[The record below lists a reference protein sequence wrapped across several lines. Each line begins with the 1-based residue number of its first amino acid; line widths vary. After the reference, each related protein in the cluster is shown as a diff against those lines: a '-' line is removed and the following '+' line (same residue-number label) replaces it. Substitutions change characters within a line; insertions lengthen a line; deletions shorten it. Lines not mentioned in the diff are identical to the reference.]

1 MVKIRLTRVG
11 AKKRP
16 FYRIV
21 AIDERRPR
29 DGRPL
34 AYLGTFDPCTK
45 PERVRLEKERI
56 EAWEAKRYHQPSDE
70 LTPDWNFDGMIDDAR
85 LGFEAAWG
93 IAQADAMPRWNAGD
107 EFEAAR
113 KTALAAAAKVQ

>member
-45 PERVRLEKERI
+45 PERVRLEKARI
-56 EAWEAKRYHQPSDE
+56 EAWIARGARPSAVVRTLLRKQAK
-70 LTPDWNFDGMIDDAR
+70 
-85 LGFEAAWG
+85 
-93 IAQADAMPRWNAGD
+93 
-107 EFEAAR
+107 
-113 KTALAAAAKVQ
+113 AAAGAS

>member
-1 MVKIRLTRVG
+1 MVKIRLSRFG

-21 AIDERRPR
+21 AVDERRPR

-56 EAWEAKRYHQPSDE
+56 DAWIARGARPSPVVRT
-70 LTPDWNFDGMIDDAR
+70 L
-85 LGFEAAWG
+85 L
-93 IAQADAMPRWNAGD
+93 
-107 EFEAAR
+107 R
-113 KTALAAAAKVQ
+113 KHGRAAAGSAGAS

>member
-1 MVKIRLTRVG
+1 MVKIRLSRVG

-29 DGRPL
+29 NGRPL

-45 PERVRLEKERI
+45 PERVKLEAEKI
-56 EAWEAKRYHQPSDE
+56 ESWISRGARPSPVVRT
-70 LTPDWNFDGMIDDAR
+70 LLLKAR
-85 LGFEAAWG
+85 RAA
-93 IAQADAMPRWNAGD
+93 AGA
-107 EFEAAR
+107 AAR
-113 KTALAAAAKVQ
+113 